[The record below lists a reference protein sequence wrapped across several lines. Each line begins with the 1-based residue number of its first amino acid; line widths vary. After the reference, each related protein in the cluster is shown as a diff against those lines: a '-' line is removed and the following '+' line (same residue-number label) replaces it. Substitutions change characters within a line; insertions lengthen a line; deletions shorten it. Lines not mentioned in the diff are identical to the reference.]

1 MAAERRRP
9 PIVVDREL
17 TTLARECHRQF
28 AARVDVA
35 EQHLADGSAT
45 FLPRVPRFDDRGYAS
60 GNERQGKRTAV
71 DEDRNHRLARLEHG
85 LDEILLIA
93 HQTEIGDIAEVV

>member
-17 TTLARECHRQF
+17 TAVARECDRQF
-28 AARVDVA
+28 PPRVDVA
-35 EQHLADGSAT
+35 EQHLPDRRAS
-45 FLPRVPRFDDRGYAS
+45 FLPRVPRLDDRGYAS
-60 GNERQGKRTAV
+60 SNLRQCKRTSV
-71 DEDRNHRLARLEHG
+71 DEERDYRLARVEHG

-93 HQTEIGDIAEVV
+93 HQTEIGDVAQVV